1 MNKKHPM
8 PEGLSELGQAAYTA
22 IIALLKKKRIKIGD
36 GKVFY
41 SPAEWAARGERYG
54 NNAELVI
61 VYDGERLGDAF
72 SYDRENYKMIEEM
85 DETLKA
91 TGTYS
96 EQCTTWYSAIYKA

>member
-1 MNKKHPM
+1 MKPELAM

-22 IIALLKKKRIKIGD
+22 IIALLKKKRVKIGD

-61 VYDGERLGDAF
+61 VYDGEQLGDAF
-72 SYDRENYKMIEEM
+72 SYDRENYKMIEAM
-85 DETLKA
+85 DNALK
-91 TGTYS
+91 TTS
-96 EQCTTWYSAIYKA
+96 TFTEQCTTWYSGIYKA